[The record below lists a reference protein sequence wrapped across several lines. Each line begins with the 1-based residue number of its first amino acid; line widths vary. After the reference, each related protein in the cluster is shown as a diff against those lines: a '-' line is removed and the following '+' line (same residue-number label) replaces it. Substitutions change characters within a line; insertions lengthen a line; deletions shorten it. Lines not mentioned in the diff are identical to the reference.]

1 MKLVRLALALCFVLG
16 MLGTAFATT
25 TMTGTSSPTI
35 ERPVSGM
42 VPVIPPPPPPKK

>member
-25 TMTGTSSPTI
+25 SIAGPSSPTL
-35 ERPVSGM
+35 ERPVNGM